1 VLLALASFT
10 LVLVAAAP
18 ATAARGTAQWVL
30 LEQAPPK
37 AKRVLKAQRALAKA
51 NATAAA
57 KAKSEPAKRK
67 RKPKPKPKANPRKHA
82 APPLVEAAV
91 PPALT
96 ATSITPNDPLW
107 RDSWSLGKVHALGAW
122 NLTTGASETVVA
134 VLDTGADLTHPDLQ
148 GAFVAGYDTVNED
161 ADPTD
166 DHGHGTMVAG
176 VIAARANNGIGVV
189 GACWRCSV
197 MPVKVI
203 GANGL
208 GTAPDIA
215 EGIVWATGHGARV
228 INLSFTLSASD
239 GAVAAAIEHA
249 RASGVVVVAAAGN
262 TGTSDVTYP
271 AAYPGVVSV
280 AGTDAADARYSW
292 SNYGSWVRLA
302 APGCN
307 QTTAPGGTYGD
318 FCGTSSATAFVS
330 GLAGLL
336 RSYAGQLS
344 PDAIAQA
351 LSANSA
357 QVGDFVS
364 TGRVDAAGMLASL
377 KTP

>member
-10 LVLVAAAP
+10 LVLVVAAP
-18 ATAARGTAQWVL
+18 ATAARGTAEWVL
-30 LEQAPPK
+30 LEHAPAK
-37 AKRVLKAQRALAKA
+37 AKRVLKAQRAEAKA
-51 NATAAA
+51 NTTAAA
-57 KAKSEPAKRK
+57 KAKNAPAKRK
-67 RKPKPKPKANPRKHA
+67 RAPRKHA
-82 APPLVEAAV
+82 ASSVVRAAV
-91 PPALT
+91 PPALA
-96 ATSITPNDPLW
+96 ATSIVPNDPLW
-107 RDSWSLGKVHALGAW
+107 GDSWSLGKVHALGAW
-122 NLTTGASETVVA
+122 SLTTGASETIVA
-134 VLDTGADLTHPDLQ
+134 VLDTGVDLTHPDLQ

-208 GTAPDIA
+208 GSAPDIA
-215 EGIVWATGHGARV
+215 EGILWATDHGARV

-239 GAVAAAIEHA
+239 DAVAAAIERA

-262 TGTSDVTYP
+262 AGTSDVTYP

-292 SNYGSWVRLA
+292 SSYGSWVRLA

-307 QTTAPGGTYGD
+307 LTTAPGGAYGD

-330 GLAGLL
+330 GLAGLI
-336 RSYAGQLS
+336 RSYAGRLS

-364 TGRVDAAGMLASL
+364 AGRVDAAGMLASL
-377 KTP
+377 KPPTP